1 MRERVIAPQI
11 VGVVRRDDRS
21 PGFAREKQEIGED
34 LGLLRQPVV
43 HQLDEEIVFAEDL
56 LVLADRP
63 RRRAPV
69 AAGQRSRDL
78 TLQAPG
84 QADQALRVLPQEGL
98 VHARAVVETREIGFG
113 HETDEIPVTRLGR
126 GQDRQVIR
134 VPVARLARR
143 LRFAVAPVRRRD
155 VRLDAQDRP
164 DALLE
169 SLVVE
174 GKRPEHVAVIGHGDR
189 RHLELPDAAAQ
200 LSQPV
205 GAVEKRILR
214 VEVEMDEVGGHRRP
228 IVREFGRP

>member
-1 MRERVIAPQI
+1 MVEARQ
-11 VGVVRRDDRS
+11 VG
-21 PGFAREKQEIGED
+21 
-34 LGLLRQPVV
+34 LG
-43 HQLDEEIVFAEDL
+43 D
-56 LVLADRP
+56 
-63 RRRAPV
+63 
-69 AAGQRSRDL
+69 
-78 TLQAPG
+78 
-84 QADQALRVLPQEGL
+84 
-98 VHARAVVETREIGFG
+98 
-113 HETDEIPVTRLGR
+113 ETDEVPVTRLSR
-126 GQDRQVIR
+126 GEDRQVIR

-169 SLVVE
+169 SFVVE